1 MTASEENDK
10 RKPEETR
17 EELVERLSRDEPLR
31 GASPRRGRAEES
43 ALERVQ
49 RQSEIERERYIGR
62 YRSERHGERHR
73 RPNPGL

>member
-10 RKPEETR
+10 RKPEETC
-17 EELVERLSRDEPLR
+17 EEIVERLSRDEPRR
-31 GASPRRGRAEES
+31 GASTRRGRAKES

-49 RQSEIERERYIGR
+49 RRTEIERERY
-62 YRSERHGERHR
+62 SERHGGRHR